1 MENFYKAI
9 KETDN
14 EEVKKV
20 KKKVYLAGA
29 ISTDPNYREKFRKAQ
44 EKIEEL
50 GFIVLNPTCIRD
62 DLNYD
67 DYFPICY
74 GMLKIC
80 NYMVVIDF
88 SKGVY
93 KEIKFSEE
101 ISENRNYR
109 WQKIKVYSLTEFLQK
124 FKEECQK
131 KEKKQKEEVI
141 LR

>member
-1 MENFYKAI
+1 M
-9 KETDN
+9 D
-14 EEVKKV
+14 
-20 KKKVYLAGA
+20 KKKIYLAGA
-29 ISTDPNYREKFRKAQ
+29 ISSDPNYKEKFRKVQ

-50 GFIVLNPTCIRD
+50 GFKVLSPTCIRD

-109 WQKIKVYSLTEFLQK
+109 WQKIKVYSLTEFLQEFK
-124 FKEECQK
+124 KEEYQ
-131 KEKKQKEEVI
+131 EKEEK
-141 LR
+141 

>member
-1 MENFYKAI
+1 MGNMENFKRNRKIMENFYKAI

-109 WQKIKVYSLTEFLQK
+109 WQKNKSLQPDRVFA
-124 FKEECQK
+124 
-131 KEKKQKEEVI
+131 EV
-141 LR
+141 